1 MPASISLSALGYALP
16 DSRVLFSDL
25 TFSFNLERTGLV
37 GRNGVGKSTLLK
49 LIAGEFAP
57 SSGTVS
63 VTGTLGVLRQGFAP
77 APGETVADLFG
88 IRGAL
93 DLLHA
98 AEAGTADPARWDE
111 VDWTL
116 PARFASALGR
126 AGLEAEAETELAA
139 LSGGQRTRAGIAALV
154 FSAPDFLLLDEP
166 TNNLDRDGRA
176 AIAGLLAGWRGGA
189 IVVSHDR
196 ELLEQMDAIVEL
208 TTLGAARYG
217 GGWSAFEA
225 RKALELDAA
234 HRDLSEAERQL
245 EETQARTQRAA
256 ERKAR
261 KDGTGKRKAAKGGAP
276 RILIGAM
283 KRRAEASS
291 GALQNLAARQTAEA
305 EDAAQSA
312 RERIEVLE
320 KLKVTVPPSGLAAGR
335 VVLKLEGATAGYDA
349 ARPVLRDVSFELRG
363 PERAAVAGGNGAGKS
378 TLLKVVTGALAPL
391 AGEVRVGVPFV
402 MLDQDVSLLDPAG
415 TVLDNFRRLNPQAD
429 ENACRAALAR
439 FRFRAGAA
447 LQQVATLSGGERL
460 RAGLAAVLGGAAPPQ
475 LLILDEPTN
484 HLDIASLEAVE
495 AGLCAYD
502 GALLVVSHDAAFLQ
516 RVGITRTL
524 TLRSG
529 RMSGS

>member
-1 MPASISLSALGYALP
+1 
-16 DSRVLFSDL
+16 
-25 TFSFNLERTGLV
+25 
-37 GRNGVGKSTLLK
+37 
-49 LIAGEFAP
+49 
-57 SSGTVS
+57 
-63 VTGTLGVLRQGFAP
+63 
-77 APGETVADLFG
+77 
-88 IRGAL
+88 
-93 DLLHA
+93 
-98 AEAGTADPARWDE
+98 
-111 VDWTL
+111 
-116 PARFASALGR
+116 
-126 AGLEAEAETELAA
+126 
-139 LSGGQRTRAGIAALV
+139 
-154 FSAPDFLLLDEP
+154 
-166 TNNLDRDGRA
+166 
-176 AIAGLLAGWRGGA
+176 
-189 IVVSHDR
+189 
-196 ELLEQMDAIVEL
+196 
-208 TTLGAARYG
+208 
-217 GGWSAFEA
+217 
-225 RKALELDAA
+225 
-234 HRDLSEAERQL
+234 
-245 EETQARTQRAA
+245 
-256 ERKAR
+256 
-261 KDGTGKRKAAKGGAP
+261 
-276 RILIGAM
+276 M

-335 VVLKLEGATAGYDA
+335 VVLTLEEVTAGYDA
-349 ARPVLRDVSFELRG
+349 EWPVLRDVSFELRG
-363 PERAAVAGGNGAGKS
+363 PERLAVAGGNGAGKS
-378 TLLKVVTGALAPL
+378 TLLKVVTGALAPM
-391 AGEVRVGVPFV
+391 AGAARVAVPFV

-502 GALLVVSHDAAFLQ
+502 GALLLVSHDAAFLE

>member
-1 MPASISLSALGYALP
+1 MPASISLSSLGYALP
-16 DSRVLFSDL
+16 DNRVLFSDL

-37 GRNGVGKSTLLK
+37 GRNGVGKSTLLN
-49 LIAGEFAP
+49 LIAGECAP

-77 APGETVADLFG
+77 APGETVAGLFG

-98 AEAGTADPARWDE
+98 AEAGTADQARWDE

-126 AGLEAEAETELAA
+126 AGLDVNAETPLAA

-154 FSAPDFLLLDEP
+154 FAAPDFLLLDEP
-166 TNNLDRDGRA
+166 TNNLDRDGRT

-245 EETQARTQRAA
+245 EDTRAKTQRVA
-256 ERKAR
+256 ERKAC
-261 KDGTGKRKAAKGGAP
+261 KDGAGKRKAARGGAP

-291 GALQNLAARQTAEA
+291 GALQTLAARQTAE
-305 EDAAQSA
+305 EEEAAQAA
-312 RERIEVLE
+312 RERIETLE
-320 KLKVTVPPSGLAAGR
+320 KLKVAVPPSGLAAGR
-335 VVLKLEGATAGYDA
+335 VVLRLEGVTAGYDA
-349 ARPVLRDVSFELRG
+349 ARPVLHNVSFELRG
-363 PERAAVAGGNGAGKS
+363 PERVAVAGGNGAGKS

-391 AGEVRVGVPFV
+391 KGEARVNVPFV
-402 MLDQDVSLLDPAG
+402 MLDQDVSLLDPAA

-447 LQQVATLSGGERL
+447 LQAVAALSGGERL

-495 AGLCAYD
+495 AGLCGYD
-502 GALLVVSHDAAFLQ
+502 GALLLVSHDAAFLQ